1 MENQVFQQDRSQNV
15 ESDLVFAM
23 QLFMKEV
30 QNAG

>member
-23 QLFMKEV
+23 KLFMKEV